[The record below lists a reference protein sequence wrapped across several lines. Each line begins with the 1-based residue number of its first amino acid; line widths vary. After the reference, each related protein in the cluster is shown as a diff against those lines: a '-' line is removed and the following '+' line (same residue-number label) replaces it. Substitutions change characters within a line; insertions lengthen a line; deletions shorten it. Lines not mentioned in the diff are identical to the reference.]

1 MAETTKRR
9 PIHITP
15 AGTALYPKLGEPDT
29 KFKAEGTYSVKLR
42 LAGNDADELIAICD
56 AATEEAFAAAISE
69 AKNERDKKKVKKADP
84 SYTAEEDEDGNET
97 GAMLFNFKMTATG
110 VSKKTGKDWTRVC
123 PVFDAKRKP
132 IDPKKI
138 KIGSGSIVKVAYD
151 AMPFYT
157 AALGAGCS
165 LRLEAVQI
173 LELHEW
179 GNKDAASFGF
189 GEEEGYDTV
198 EMSAGDDGTFAASE
212 DAEEGGSTQSEGQ
225 ANADF

>member
-1 MAETTKRR
+1 MAETKRR

-29 KFKAEGTYSVKLR
+29 KFKAEGSFSVKLR
-42 LAGNDADELIAICD
+42 LAENDADELIAICD
-56 AATEEAFAAAISE
+56 AATEEAYNAAIAE
-69 AKNERDKKKVKKADP
+69 AKNERDKKKIKRADP
-84 SYTAEEDEDGNET
+84 SYMPEEDEDGNQT
-97 GAMLFNFKMTATG
+97 GAMLFNFKMAASG
-110 VSKKTGKDWTRVC
+110 VSKKTGKEWTRVC

-138 KIGSGSIVKVAYD
+138 KIGSGSIVKGAYD
-151 AMPFYT
+151 AMPFY
-157 AALGAGCS
+157 APAVGAGCS
-165 LRLEAVQI
+165 LRLEAVQV

-189 GEEEGYDTV
+189 GEEEGYDVV
-198 EMSAGDDGTFAASE
+198 ETTAGDDGTFAASE
-212 DAEEGGSTQSEGQ
+212 DGAENGGSEQSEGT

>member
-1 MAETTKRR
+1 MADVKKR

-42 LAGNDADELIAICD
+42 LNGADADELIAICD
-56 AATEEAFAAAISE
+56 AATEEAYTDAIAE
-69 AKNERDKKKVKKADP
+69 AKNERDKKKIKRADP
-84 SYTAEEDEDGNET
+84 SYTPEEDEDGNET
-97 GAMLFNFKMTATG
+97 GCMLFNFKMVASG
-110 VSKKTGKDWTRVC
+110 ISKKDNKPWTRVC

-165 LRLEAVQI
+165 LRLEAVQV

-189 GEEEGYDTV
+189 GEEDGYDTV
-198 EMSAGDDGTFAASE
+198 ETTAGDDGTFAASE
-212 DAEEGGSTQSEGQ
+212 DGAENGGSEQSEGA